1 MSDVSVRGSVI
12 HANKLWDALSG
23 QPRSRSR
30 TARPCRSYRI
40 PVASSAAPVAD
51 HAGTQRNGRAAIQ
64 YMAESAPELPSS
76 PDLGYSREFSSRFDI
91 GEKIGSGGN
100 ATVYVVSDKMTR
112 KVFACKSIKKT
123 VEGPNISEFKHA
135 GHVASIKR
143 EIQVLKKLRGS
154 LNVACLEEVYEDAT
168 SVHLV
173 LDYCKGGELVH
184 AIGSRHYSE
193 RTVSGVSW
201 NVCLNSLGVLPK
213 LQCLVAMSG
222 ILIAGGQLH
231 EGCPTNPNSMPL

>member
-1 MSDVSVRGSVI
+1 MSDVSVRGSVTYV
-12 HANKLWDALSG
+12 HKLWDAVLG
-23 QPRSRSR
+23 QPRSRNR
-30 TARPCRSYRI
+30 NARPSRSYRI
-40 PVASSAAPVAD
+40 PVCSNATPLAD
-51 HAGTQRNGRAAIQ
+51 HAGTQRNGRAAMQ
-64 YMAESAPELPSS
+64 HMARSAPISPSS
-76 PDLGYSREFSSRFDI
+76 PDLGYSREFSKRFDV

-112 KVFACKSIKKT
+112 KVFACKSIKKA
-123 VEGPNISEFKHA
+123 VEGPNVSESKHSGHIS
-135 GHVASIKR
+135 SIRR

-193 RTVSGVSW
+193 RTVSAQA
-201 NVCLNSLGVLPK
+201 GVLQRTVLLGK
-213 LQCLVAMSG
+213 LCLA
-222 ILIAGGQLH
+222 A
-231 EGCPTNPNSMPL
+231 

>member
-1 MSDVSVRGSVI
+1 MSDMSVRGSVTYV
-12 HANKLWDALSG
+12 NKLLDALSG
-23 QPRSRSR
+23 QPRSRNR
-30 TARPCRSYRI
+30 TARPSRSYHI
-40 PVASSAAPVAD
+40 PVSSSAAPVAD
-51 HAGTQRNGRAAIQ
+51 HAGTQRNNRAAIR
-64 YMAESAPELPSS
+64 YMARSAPDSPPS
-76 PDLGYSREFSSRFDI
+76 PDLGYSREFSKRFDI

-100 ATVYVVSDKMTR
+100 ATVCVVSDKMTR

-123 VEGPNISEFKHA
+123 VEGPNISESKHA
-135 GHVASIKR
+135 GHISSIKR

-193 RTVSGVSW
+193 RTVSW
-201 NVCLNSLGVLPK
+201 VLCKKCYGWKTCRADSVMWQRPYVFHD
-213 LQCLVAMSG
+213 CRWPA
-222 ILIAGGQLH
+222 
-231 EGCPTNPNSMPL
+231 T

>member
-1 MSDVSVRGSVI
+1 MSDISVRGSVTYV
-12 HANKLWDALSG
+12 NKLLDALSG
-23 QPRSRSR
+23 QPRSRNR
-30 TARPCRSYRI
+30 TARPSRSYHI
-40 PVASSAAPVAD
+40 PVSSSAAPVAD
-51 HAGTQRNGRAAIQ
+51 HAGTQRNNRAAIQ
-64 YMAESAPELPSS
+64 YMARSAPDSPPS
-76 PDLGYSREFSSRFDI
+76 PDLGYSREFSKRFDI

-123 VEGPNISEFKHA
+123 VEGPNISESKHA
-135 GHVASIKR
+135 GHISSIKR

-193 RTVSGVSW
+193 RTVSW
-201 NVCLNSLGVLPK
+201 VLCK
-213 LQCLVAMSG
+213 K
-222 ILIAGGQLH
+222 
-231 EGCPTNPNSMPL
+231 

>member
-12 HANKLWDALSG
+12 HVHKLWDTVLG
-23 QPRSRSR
+23 QPRLRSL

-40 PVASSAAPVAD
+40 PVSSSAAPVAD
-51 HAGTQRNGRAAIQ
+51 HAGTQRNSRAAIQ
-64 YMAESAPELPSS
+64 YMAESASEPSG
-76 PDLGYSREFSSRFDI
+76 PDLGYAREFSSRFDI

-112 KVFACKSIKKT
+112 KVFACKSINKT
-123 VEGPNISEFKHA
+123 VEGPNISESKRA
-135 GHVASIKR
+135 GHIASIKR

-154 LNVACLEEVYEDAT
+154 LNVACLEEIYEDAT

-193 RTVSGVSW
+193 RTVS
-201 NVCLNSLGVLPK
+201 
-213 LQCLVAMSG
+213 A
-222 ILIAGGQLH
+222 
-231 EGCPTNPNSMPL
+231 